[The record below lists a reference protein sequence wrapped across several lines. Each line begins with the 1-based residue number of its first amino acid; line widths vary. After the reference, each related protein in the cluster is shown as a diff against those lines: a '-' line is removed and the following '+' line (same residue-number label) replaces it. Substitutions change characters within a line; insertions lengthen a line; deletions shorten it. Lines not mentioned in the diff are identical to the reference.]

1 MPSYPLTALVLRKTK
16 LGETDIILT
25 LLAQDG
31 QQVRAVAKG
40 LRKPGS
46 RFGGRLEPLSEVDLL
61 VHTGRSLEVVSEA
74 RTVNAH
80 AALRED
86 LDRSAAAAVV
96 ADLLDKVSVQGQA
109 EPRLYGLA
117 SASLGALEVAPLER
131 VPQLVV
137 AFLAKAMAMH
147 GYRPELESCAACACE
162 VGESSAFSPTAGGS
176 LCACLRI
183 ARSRIA
189 RVPRASKGMA
199 GGAPRLDDGRDRRD
213 GRAEPRGARLLRA
226 RAQLRDVPSPGAPQG
241 AGLLRWADG
250 VAASLSDRP
259 RRAGHAVFIV

>member
-25 LLAQDG
+25 LLARDG

-61 VHTGRSLEVVSEA
+61 MHTGRSLEGVSEA
-74 RTVNAH
+74 RTVNTH

-147 GYRPELESCAACACE
+147 GYRPELETCAACACE

-176 LCACLRI
+176 LCPACGSLD
-183 ARSRIA
+183 
-189 RVPRASKGMA
+189 PASLEFPA
-199 GGAPRLDDGRDRRD
+199 
-213 GRAEPRGARLLRA
+213 RA
-226 RAQLRDVPSPGAPQG
+226 RAWLVVLLGSTMAEIAEMDVPTPAVHDCFTLVRSFVTYHLPARLKALDFY
-241 AGLLRWADG
+241 AGLMA
-250 VAASLSDRP
+250 
-259 RRAGHAVFIV
+259 